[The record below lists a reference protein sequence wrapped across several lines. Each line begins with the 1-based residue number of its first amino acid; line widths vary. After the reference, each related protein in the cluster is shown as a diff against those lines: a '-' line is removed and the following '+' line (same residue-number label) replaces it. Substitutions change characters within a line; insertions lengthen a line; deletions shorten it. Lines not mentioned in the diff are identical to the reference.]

1 MRSQRQGT
9 ARGPNTSGH
18 VYTSGYTFARVSDQ
32 DVRKFNERAAHY
44 ETDWLGRT
52 FHQQVQRLTIDLAS
66 RIAAD
71 PSAILDVG
79 CGTGSLLRL
88 AAERFPG
95 ATRTGVDPA
104 ERMIAVATE
113 ADSAARLIVAPAE
126 DLPFDEDEFDLVVST
141 NSFHN
146 WPDQR
151 AGIAEIGRVLR
162 PGGTLVLVD
171 PFAIGVLR
179 PWAALIGKRDR
190 MRTKPDV
197 EAMLDAAGLR
207 APSWEPVV
215 GFVHA
220 VTASSVR

>member
-1 MRSQRQGT
+1 M
-9 ARGPNTSGH
+9 
-18 VYTSGYTFARVSDQ
+18 SDA

-44 ETDWLGRT
+44 ENDWLGRT
-52 FHQQVQRLTIDLAS
+52 FHQQVQRLTLDLAA
-66 RIAAD
+66 RIAPN

-79 CGTGSLLRL
+79 CGTGSLLRQ
-88 AAERFPG
+88 AAERFPY

-113 ADSAARLIVAPAE
+113 ADPSARLIVAPAE
-126 DLPFDEDEFDLVVST
+126 RLPFNDNEFDLVVST

-146 WPDQR
+146 WPDHR
-151 AGIAEIGRVLR
+151 AGITEIGRVLR

-171 PFAIGVLR
+171 PFAIGLLR
-179 PWAALIGKRDR
+179 PWAALIGKRNR

-197 EAMLDAAGLR
+197 EAMLAESGLR
-207 APSWEPVV
+207 DPQWQPIT

-220 VTASSVR
+220 VTASSRR